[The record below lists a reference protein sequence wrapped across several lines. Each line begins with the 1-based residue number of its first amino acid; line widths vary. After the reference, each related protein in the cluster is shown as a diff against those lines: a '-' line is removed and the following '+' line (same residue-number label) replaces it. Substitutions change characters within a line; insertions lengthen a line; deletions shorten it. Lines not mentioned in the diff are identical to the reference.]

1 MNVYLIAA
9 TILIAAIAPCLFV
22 CARGSAVEAIA
33 ALELCG
39 TLTTLALICLA
50 EGFHRQAYFGVALV
64 CAVLTWIGGLV
75 IARFLARAP

>member
-1 MNVYLIAA
+1 M
-9 TILIAAIAPCLFV
+9 
-22 CARGSAVEAIA
+22 EAIA

-64 CAVLTWIGGLV
+64 CSVLVWIGGLV
-75 IARFLARAP
+75 FVRFAGRLK

>member
-9 TILIAAIAPCLFV
+9 TALIAAIAPCLVV
-22 CARGSAVEAIA
+22 CARGSVMEAID

-64 CAVLTWIGGLV
+64 CSVLVWIGGLV
-75 IARFLARAP
+75 FVRFAGRLK

>member
-1 MNVYLIAA
+1 VNAYLVAA
-9 TILIAAIAPCLFV
+9 TVLIAAIAPCLVV
-22 CARGSAVEAIA
+22 CVRGSVMEAIA

-64 CAVLTWIGGLV
+64 SSVLVWIGGLV
-75 IARFLARAP
+75 FVRFVGRLK